1 LIYVANLVP
10 RYAFGQHH
18 YRDIIGILVSQPYS
32 VAMLT
37 SENMHRTRIKICGI
51 TRLEDALEAS
61 RLGVDAVGFVF
72 YNKSPRY
79 IEPQKAASIIR
90 QLPPFVSAVGLF
102 VNPTQDIIAEVLQTV
117 PLGVVQL
124 HGDETPDFCAA
135 QRRRV
140 MKAIPVSTN
149 DDLKQTSRFRCPLLL
164 DAKAPA
170 GIYGGAGQ
178 AFDWSALDGFKHDF
192 PLTLAGGLTVD
203 NVEEAMTIRQ
213 WFALDV
219 SSGVE
224 SSPGIK
230 DAEKMR
236 AFVKTVNQMHTMNTR
251 KGTKNV

>member
-1 LIYVANLVP
+1 
-10 RYAFGQHH
+10 
-18 YRDIIGILVSQPYS
+18 
-32 VAMLT
+32 MT
-37 SENMHRTRIKICGI
+37 RTRIKICGI

-61 RLGVDAVGFVF
+61 KLGVDAVGFVF

-79 IEPQKAASIIR
+79 IDPQKAAAIIR

-102 VNPTQDIIAEVLQTV
+102 VNPTQAFIAEVLQTV
-117 PLGVVQL
+117 PLGVIQL

-140 MKAIPVSTN
+140 MKAIAVSSA
-149 DDLKQTSRFRCPLLL
+149 DDLKQSDRFRCPLLL

-170 GIYGGAGQ
+170 GVYGGTGQ
-178 AFDWSALDGFKHDF
+178 SFDWSALKGFAHDF
-192 PLTLAGGLTVD
+192 PLTLAGGLNIENID
-203 NVEEAMTIRQ
+203 AAMSIRQ

-236 AFVKTVNQMHTMNTR
+236 TFVHAVNQASAINNT
-251 KGTKNV
+251 KGTQNV

>member
-1 LIYVANLVP
+1 MLRP
-10 RYAFGQHH
+10 QH
-18 YRDIIGILVSQPYS
+18 
-32 VAMLT
+32 
-37 SENMHRTRIKICGI
+37 HRTRIKICGI

-61 RLGVDAVGFVF
+61 QLGVDAVGFVF

-79 IEPQKAASIIR
+79 ITPQKAASIIR

-102 VNPTQDIIAEVLQTV
+102 VNPTQDFIAEVLQTV
-117 PLGVVQL
+117 PLGVIQL
-124 HGDETPDFCAA
+124 HGDETADFCSA

-140 MKAIPVSTN
+140 MKAIPVSN
-149 DDLKQTSRFRCPLLL
+149 VDDIQSMNRFRCPLLL

-170 GIYGGAGQ
+170 GVYGGTGKS
-178 AFDWSALDGFKHDF
+178 FDWSLLQHVQHDY
-192 PLTLAGGLTVD
+192 PLTLAGGLHVD
-203 NVEEAMTIRQ
+203 NVQEAMAIRQ

-236 AFVKTVNQMHTMNTR
+236 AFVAAVNNA
-251 KGTKNV
+251 KG